1 MALPLPLN
9 KENQKAKE
17 KMEKKI
23 YSKPETEVLEIC
35 VEKNILEASPYIF
48 EPEQN
53 PGEGGYTPL

>member
-9 KENQKAKE
+9 KEKQKAKE
-17 KMEKKI
+17 KMEKN